1 MTQSEQVIGA
11 VVARLEAA
19 RVEVSRVADT
29 LNVKYGQGLIA
40 HKANLALDGL
50 MARLADTPPEARDRL
65 IAGFVSGVCAVLA
78 EPLNSKAAGWEFR
91 QAAARMMLNVEVDTF
106 ALGAEAAGERPWV
119 MALEGDLVMV
129 VVLQLDRG
137 LRVVSQAQ
145 VEAWGTTRDRLAVAA
160 RSMLFHR
167 TREVAQREP
176 VEGYPG
182 VQRVKVGDGWDA
194 ARCVVIPDLFFS
206 EIDEAK
212 YRFIMPHQDVLYFTE
227 EDGTGAPTA
236 SLSALAAAEYSAA
249 KYPIS
254 DALFK
259 LVRHTPTRV

>member
-1 MTQSEQVIGA
+1 MQSEQVIGA

-19 RVEVSRVADT
+19 RVEVGRVADT
-29 LNVKYGQGLIA
+29 LNVKYGQGLVA
-40 HKANLALDGL
+40 HKANITLDAL
-50 MARLADTPPEARDRL
+50 MARLSASDVGAHDRL

-91 QAAARMMLNVEVDTF
+91 QAAARMMINVEVDTF
-106 ALGAEAAGERPWV
+106 ILGAEAAGERPWV
-119 MALEGDLVMV
+119 MPLEGDLVMV

-137 LRVVSQAQ
+137 LRVVSQQQ

-176 VEGYPG
+176 VEGAPG
-182 VQRVKVGDGWDA
+182 VQRIKVGDGWDA
-194 ARCVVIPDLFFS
+194 ARSIVIPDLFFA
-206 EIDEAK
+206 EINEAK

-227 EDGTGAPTA
+227 EDGSGAPTA
-236 SLSALAAAEYSAA
+236 ALIALAKAEYAAA

-254 DALFK
+254 EAIFK
-259 LVRHTPTRV
+259 LAQHTPTLA